1 MMNDIKKELKSIAKG
16 ILETPGY
23 IESKGSMDIIE
34 NLYKKL
40 VIYNFLDKKN
50 KKNDQDVNELNGIE
64 KNTKAEMTSEKIP
77 EFIKKT
83 PVKEKVT
90 KSKKTI
96 NDLFSKDLNIDLND
110 RLAFIKNL
118 FDSNEDDYQRVIS
131 QLKATQASYV
141 IERGTCGRVA
151 RMRAAQRMNHRE
163 GPVASRCATAIRD
176 WT

>member
-1 MMNDIKKELKSIAKG
+1 MINDIKEELKSIAKG

-34 NLYKKL
+34 SLYRKL

-50 KKNDQDVNELNGIE
+50 KKNAQDFKELNEIE
-64 KNTKAEMTSEKIP
+64 KNTKEEMTSEKIP

-131 QLKATQASYV
+131 QLSTFQNWDEAKSFINEFIKPDYKYWKGKDV
-141 IERGTCGRVA
+141 YEKRFLSLVK
-151 RMRAAQRMNHRE
+151 NNFL
-163 GPVASRCATAIRD
+163 
-176 WT
+176 

>member
-1 MMNDIKKELKSIAKG
+1 MINDIKKELKSIAKG

-34 NLYKKL
+34 NLYRKL

-90 KSKKTI
+90 KSKK
-96 NDLFSKDLNIDLND
+96 KD
-110 RLAFIKNL
+110 
-118 FDSNEDDYQRVIS
+118 
-131 QLKATQASYV
+131 
-141 IERGTCGRVA
+141 
-151 RMRAAQRMNHRE
+151 
-163 GPVASRCATAIRD
+163 
-176 WT
+176 

>member
-1 MMNDIKKELKSIAKG
+1 M
-16 ILETPGY
+16 
-23 IESKGSMDIIE
+23 
-34 NLYKKL
+34 
-40 VIYNFLDKKN
+40 
-50 KKNDQDVNELNGIE
+50 LNGIE

-83 PVKEKVT
+83 PVREKVT

-131 QLKATQASYV
+131 QLSTFQNWDEAKSFINEFIKPDYKYWKGKDV
-141 IERGTCGRVA
+141 FEKRFLSLVK
-151 RMRAAQRMNHRE
+151 NNFL
-163 GPVASRCATAIRD
+163 
-176 WT
+176 